1 MEDNVPPRRGQIQV
15 RARRDLQ
22 GDAGYKPDRRQRNG
36 YDE

>member
-22 GDAGYKPDRRQRNG
+22 GDAGYKPDHRQC
-36 YDE
+36 DEYSQ